1 VVLAVGTSHESG
13 VGSGNAGLGWASAS
27 RRSPDHSFL
36 CEQNTAASLCYEPS
50 NLLMHRKC
58 LVHHIV
64 IIIIFV
70 FHEIKWGNLLRFF
83 EGGREGGRVNFF
95 ASTRMRAQF
104 KMPLTVRTRSYFTVV
119 FYTLPWFFER
129 GRVGAQPLHPLHP
142 RREAWHLKPHRAGV
156 YTRPFQPP

>member
-83 EGGREGGRVNFF
+83 EGGREGGR
-95 ASTRMRAQF
+95 RR
-104 KMPLTVRTRSYFTVV
+104 
-119 FYTLPWFFER
+119 
-129 GRVGAQPLHPLHP
+129 
-142 RREAWHLKPHRAGV
+142 RREGKLFRFHEDARAVQSAPYRANAKLLVFMTTLLLIALMLISLLHISIMMTALLLITLLQTSGAAA
-156 YTRPFQPP
+156 